1 MYMTLRKTRLTVTVD
16 ADLVAAANA
25 AVARGE
31 SDSVSAYVNQAL
43 TAHTARERRLA
54 AMDEAIAMYEAEFG
68 KITEAEMAAQ
78 HEDDLRN
85 AIRVRDGKIFYPDGT
100 IEDAD
105 GNVVDADGNIVD
117 ER

>member
-31 SDSVSAYVNQAL
+31 SDSVSAYVNKAL
-43 TAHTARERRLA
+43 SVASARERRLA
-54 AMDEAIAMYEAEFG
+54 KMDEAIAMYEAEFG
-68 KITEAEMAAQ
+68 KITEADMAAQ
-78 HEDDLRN
+78 HEADRAN
-85 AIRVRDGKIFYPDGT
+85 AIRVRDGKIYYPDGT
-100 IEDAD
+100 VKDAH
-105 GNVVDADGNIVD
+105 GNILE

>member
-31 SDSVSAYVNQAL
+31 SDSVSAYVNKAL
-43 TAHTARERRLA
+43 SVASARERRLA
-54 AMDEAIAMYEAEFG
+54 KMDEAIAMYEAEFG
-68 KITEAEMAAQ
+68 KITEADLAAR
-78 HEDDLRN
+78 HEEDRAN
-85 AIRVRDGKIFYPDGT
+85 AIRVRDGKIYYPDGT
-100 IEDAD
+100 VEDVLGD
-105 GNVVDADGNIVD
+105 RQE